1 MVSGEIMYSII
12 KDIADSWWKSDL
24 IRCCFSHLFCE
35 HNKFLLVAA
44 FLRNE
49 RMHPNFV
56 LACLQA
62 QEIINVLQRLQI
74 GCSSSFSVASGFVH
88 LLCHSCSLL
97 WLFSL
102 FLIFWVFLW
111 TGFSLWLNLTKK
123 GMQSQ
128 CRLDWVFFGWVKT
141 NYIIA
146 KHVCTRWFAF
156 LIIHNCSFAHVV
168 VNFWFW
174 TVPGLLLGCK
184 MMRVCY
190 ITGATVVCS
199 VHEHDIELMLSW
211 INLQLG
217 AAIIISLAIF
227 WLHLLS

>member
-102 FLIFWVFLW
+102 FLIFWVFIW
-111 TGFSLWLNLTKK
+111 TGFSLWLHLTKK
-123 GMQSQ
+123 GLQSQ
-128 CRLDWVFFGWVKT
+128 CRLERYFYSWVKT

-146 KHVCTRWFAF
+146 KHVYTRNLLFR
-156 LIIHNCSFAHVV
+156 SFAIACFDSGTWMDSCQEATWQVCV
-168 VNFWFW
+168 
-174 TVPGLLLGCK
+174 TELGQQLFLFISGNIQISCQLH
-184 MMRVCY
+184 RVCFLRY
-190 ITGATVVCS
+190 
-199 VHEHDIELMLSW
+199 W
-211 INLQLG
+211 
-217 AAIIISLAIF
+217 
-227 WLHLLS
+227 